1 MNLNLCVQCCN
12 CKNIIHLRYSTE
24 DQGQKFVSCD
34 SIDNELKTVI
44 QQVKEL
50 NILKHHVRTMNNNL
64 EDTYQYALANGIK
77 IKTIQLEMKKLKDE
91 VKLLKDS
98 LINSGKPKKHN
109 VKSLLNHLHTK
120 ELGIINGHQTID
132 EIFALNYEIK
142 LNLQESSTPNFYKA
156 SFIKSITD
164 KRKNSNT
171 KCEMRTRKAFLENL
185 PDFKTNM
192 IPNTLDY
199 YI

>member
-12 CKNIIHLRYSTE
+12 CKNIIHLRYSAE
-24 DQGQKFVSCD
+24 GQGHNLVSCN
-34 SIDNELKTVI
+34 SMDNELKTVM

-98 LINSGKPKKHN
+98 LINTEKPKKHT
-109 VKSLLNHLHTK
+109 VKSFLNHLHTK
-120 ELGIINGHQTID
+120 EIGIINGHQTID

-142 LNLQESSTPNFYKA
+142 LNLQQPATPNFYKA

-164 KRKNSNT
+164 KRNNSNT
-171 KCEMRTRKAFLENL
+171 KCGIRTRKALLQNL
-185 PDFKTNM
+185 PDLKTKM